1 MTEDEEMS
9 DLDKRFLDTVEKQIL
24 ADVPRDSRLTNFSRL
39 RVEDA
44 LRVVSL
50 AQAPQAENERLRE
63 ALHKSK
69 ATLNIMA
76 NKALEVGLEGTSE
89 WDKIAGTADLHG
101 CVLMINAALHP
112 GLKAYLRD
120 QPASGERE

>member
-63 ALHKSK
+63 ALVLVLDSVEGCHDCWRLMATDDEK
-69 ATLNIMA
+69 AQIRA
-76 NKALEVGLEGTSE
+76 ALE
-89 WDKIAGTADLHG
+89 
-101 CVLMINAALHP
+101 
-112 GLKAYLRD
+112 
-120 QPASGERE
+120 GE